1 MEKTTGETVYHVFE
15 KGKAGLEFTDPA
27 KAGEAWQKAA
37 LAVDSTVIMKTPEGK
52 AKLYAGAGEEKGQ
65 LYKDLP
71 FDNMPGAA
79 EFKHAFKE
87 SMEREKAELRMP
99 TSKAD
104 FPQLMKPEI
113 GKVYEGKIVAMREN
127 MVIQAVKDGARTYH
141 VEHQRTGLQFSHSG
155 QMTPGKDLSIRYP
168 FSPNVGIVKDR
179 MEMTKKAHE
188 HQPKGFG
195 GMGR

>member
-65 LYKDLP
+65 IYKDLP

-87 SMEREKAELRMP
+87 CQTALKSFQVTA
-99 TSKAD
+99 SKS
-104 FPQLMKPEI
+104 FQLLK
-113 GKVYEGKIVAMREN
+113 
-127 MVIQAVKDGARTYH
+127 
-141 VEHQRTGLQFSHSG
+141 LFS
-155 QMTPGKDLSIRYP
+155 RP
-168 FSPNVGIVKDR
+168 FSVV
-179 MEMTKKAHE
+179 
-188 HQPKGFG
+188 
-195 GMGR
+195 